1 MGDFNSDGLPD
12 VATAN
17 SGSNDVSVLL
27 ANGSG
32 GFGEATN
39 FPVGTTAN
47 SVAVGDFNGDG
58 RDDLVVTNISSNDV
72 SVLLGNGSGGF
83 GETTNFPVGIGPS
96 SVAVGDFNGDG
107 RDDLAITM
115 AYGYVAVLLANG
127 SGGFGAPATFP
138 IGSSANSVKVGDFNG
153 DGRADLVVVN
163 PNSATIS
170 VLLGDGSGGFGAA
183 TKIFVSA
190 IPESVAVGDL
200 NGDGRLDLVTANP
213 SSGTISVLLG
223 NGSGGFGEATL
234 YYLGSFEEIVIGDFN
249 GDGRP
254 DLAGATSGHISVLMA
269 NAYGGFRAPKY
280 FPVTGSPRSI
290 VKGDFNGD
298 GWVDLATANT
308 ISNVVSVLINCGSNR
323 SPVVTGTQV
332 TVPQSATVSVPFS
345 VSVASAVTDPDG
357 DVLTFSAE
365 GLPPGLSIDPV
376 SGIVSG
382 TPSTTVGSPFTV
394 ILRATDP
401 YGNSTRVTGLFTV
414 VNPTTPPVAN
424 RAPVLTGA
432 QGTIPQSATVSVP
445 FSISVAPAVTDPDG
459 DVLTFSASGLP
470 PGLSIDP
477 VSGIVSGT
485 PSTTVGSPFTVTLRA
500 TDPQGASISLTGRFP
515 VVNPAGGAARLSVS
529 VEPTGRLQVN
539 LLGNPVRQA
548 IEVEVTGVETS
559 LLQLSLTDM
568 TGRIIGQRRTERAG
582 PSEQY
587 RFDVST
593 MPPGILFLR
602 ASSGVQS
609 QTVRILKVN

>member
-1 MGDFNSDGLPD
+1 M
-12 VATAN
+12 
-17 SGSNDVSVLL
+17 LL

-39 FPVGTTAN
+39 FPADN
-47 SVAVGDFNGDG
+47 QPDAIAVGDFNGDG
-58 RDDLVVTNISSNDV
+58 RDDLVVANISSNNV

-83 GETTNFPVGIGPS
+83 GEATNIPVGIAPS

-107 RDDLAITM
+107 RADLAIAI
-115 AYGYVAVLLANG
+115 AYENVAVLLGNG
-127 SGGFGAPATFP
+127 SGGFGAPATFS
-138 IGSSANSVKVGDFNG
+138 IGTTANSVTVGDFNG
-153 DGRADLVVVN
+153 DGRADLVVAN
-163 PNSATIS
+163 FPNSGTIS
-170 VLLGDGSGGFGAA
+170 VLLGNGNGDFGAA
-183 TKIFVSA
+183 TRFRVSA
-190 IPESVAVGDL
+190 VPESVAVGDL
-200 NGDGRLDLVTANP
+200 NGDGRLDLVTANNN
-213 SSGTISVLLG
+213 SGTISVLLG
-223 NGSGGFGEATL
+223 DGSGGFGEATL
-234 YYLGSFEEIVIGDFN
+234 YFIGNADEIVIGDFN

-254 DLAGATSGHISVLMA
+254 DLAGANSGGHTISVLMA
-269 NAYGGFRAPKY
+269 NAYGGFRAPKH

-332 TVPQSATVSVPFS
+332 TIPQSATVSVPFS

-394 ILRATDP
+394 
-401 YGNSTRVTGLFTV
+401 
-414 VNPTTPPVAN
+414 
-424 RAPVLTGA
+424 
-432 QGTIPQSATVSVP
+432 
-445 FSISVAPAVTDPDG
+445 
-459 DVLTFSASGLP
+459 
-470 PGLSIDP
+470 
-477 VSGIVSGT
+477 
-485 PSTTVGSPFTVTLRA
+485 TLRA

-515 VVNPAGGAARLSVS
+515 VVNPSGGAARLSVNL
-529 VEPTGRLQVN
+529 EPAHRLQVN

-568 TGRIIGQRRTERAG
+568 TGRIIGQRCTERAG

-593 MPPGILFLR
+593 IPPGILFLR